1 MCDGGVRRSMAN
13 GAGKQDQ
20 AQKGTRQGDISMVRR
35 NAEGHTDGRGWRVVR
50 ALGFAMIATLA
61 VGATRAGAAEVA
73 EVRVGTHDKSTRI
86 VLELD
91 QASGYRLE
99 TPEEGKPELL
109 IHLDATSVARDVPSK
124 SPVVRKVHVEP
135 TANGSTVHVRLATS
149 SVAVKELLL
158 ANPPRLVFDLTAEG
172 PIPKATAEEE
182 AADAA
187 AAPSDEPVEV
197 ASAAPA
203 PAKLEKPKVEEA
215 APAAPIVVAA
225 ADAPESEPAAEE
237 VAPPS
242 EARPSMP
249 PAPVAPVEPMKPSA
263 EPTPSPS
270 NTANPVTREATSPP
284 APMSP
289 PPASSSADAR
299 RKALSAKLQPE
310 PASSGSLLSLAT
322 SPLGLGVIGAAVLL
336 LGLIVVMRRRRG
348 GEDEDPLYT
357 VMSAEDAGAP
367 MEAEI
372 ADEPAPV
379 RAAPIWEPD
388 AFEASEPTPK
398 QGPRQL
404 ALGSRPAPE
413 PAPEPEPEEIAPP
426 DDSDSIFGS
435 APEPIAV
442 AERAPVVEP
451 VPVIAQPAAPASQE
465 TERRIAELE
474 RRIEQLAEARER
486 LERQVAA
493 QTEELRVQ
501 RAAIARTQR
510 VVRSIAKTEDMA
522 TEPVPRAPSA
532 S

>member
-1 MCDGGVRRSMAN
+1 MGVTVALSLISHTN
-13 GAGKQDQ
+13 AGK
-20 AQKGTRQGDISMVRR
+20 T
-35 NAEGHTDGRGWRVVR
+35 
-50 ALGFAMIATLA
+50 TLA
-61 VGATRAGAAEVA
+61 RTLLGRDVGEVRDEAHVTQEAESWPLVDTPEGDALLLWDTPGFGDSARLAKRLAQQGNPIGWFLTQVWDRFRDRTFWLTQKAVVNVRDEADVVLYLVNAAEEPGDAGYLAPELAVLEWIGKPA
-73 EVRVGTHDKSTRI
+73 I
-86 VLELD
+86 VLLN
-91 QASGYRLE
+91 QTG
-99 TPEEGKPELL
+99 
-109 IHLDATSVARDVPSK
+109 
-124 SPVVRKVHVEP
+124 
-135 TANGSTVHVRLATS
+135 
-149 SVAVKELLL
+149 
-158 ANPPRLVFDLTAEG
+158 PPR
-172 PIPKATAEEE
+172 PHEEE

-336 LGLIVVMRRRRG
+336 LGSIVVMRRRRG

-532 S
+532 